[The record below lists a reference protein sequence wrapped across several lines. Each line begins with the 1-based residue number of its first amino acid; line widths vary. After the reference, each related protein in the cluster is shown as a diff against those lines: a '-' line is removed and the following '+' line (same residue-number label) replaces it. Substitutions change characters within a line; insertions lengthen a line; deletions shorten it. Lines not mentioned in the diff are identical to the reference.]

1 MLSPQAQTMK
11 HIQQGRQPQPQIISM
26 FDEDCSCCTSS
37 TPATTDK
44 DIVALQAAEL
54 RRALE
59 EARLAAE
66 AMQDR
71 AESAE
76 EATAAARAELAR
88 QSATNRTLLSK
99 LASSRVK

>member
-1 MLSPQAQTMK
+1 MRYVDQAPKNHHT
-11 HIQQGRQPQPQIISM
+11 G
-26 FDEDCSCCTSS
+26 
-37 TPATTDK
+37 
-44 DIVALQAAEL
+44 ALQAAEL

-76 EATAAARAELAR
+76 EASAAARAELAR
-88 QSATNRTLLSK
+88 HTATNRTLLSK
-99 LASSRVK
+99 LASSRVRLVGSLAFTQALTVLKGVEG